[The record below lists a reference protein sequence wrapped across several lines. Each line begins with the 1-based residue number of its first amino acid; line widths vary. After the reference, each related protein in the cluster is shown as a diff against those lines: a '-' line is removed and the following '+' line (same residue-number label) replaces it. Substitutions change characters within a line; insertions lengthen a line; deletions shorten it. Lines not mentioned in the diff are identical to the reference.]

1 MNISYLGHSCFVFK
15 IKGKVILVDPFITHN
30 PLAKEISVDE
40 IPADYII
47 LTHGHSDHLA
57 DAESILKRTNA
68 QIISSYEILEWYKK
82 KGFTGHGMNIGGS
95 YNFEFGSLRI
105 VTAIH
110 SSILPDGSYGGHPFG
125 VVIQGENKSF
135 YIAGDT
141 ALTMDMKLI
150 PMICKPL
157 DFAILPIGDY
167 FTMGYRDAA
176 IAAKFIECKKII
188 GCHYDTFEPIK
199 IDKEDV
205 SEYFTAQD
213 LQIFLPEVGETI
225 DI

>member
-15 IKGKVILVDPFITHN
+15 IKGKVILVDPFISNN
-30 PLAKEISVDE
+30 PLAKDISVDE

-47 LTHGHSDHLA
+47 ITHGHSDHLA
-57 DAESILKRTNA
+57 DAEAILKRTNA
-68 QIISSYEILEWYKK
+68 KIITTYEIMEWYNK
-82 KGFTGHGMNIGGS
+82 KGFSGHGMNIGGS
-95 YNFEFGSLRI
+95 HTFDFGSLRL

-125 VVIQGENKSF
+125 VVIESENKTF

-150 PMICKPL
+150 PILCKPL

-167 FTMGYRDAA
+167 FTMGYKDAT
-176 IAAKFIECKKII
+176 IAAQFIQCKKII
-188 GCHYDTFEPIK
+188 GCHYDSFDPIK
-199 IDKEDV
+199 IDKETV
-205 SEYFTAQD
+205 SEYFKTQE
-213 LQIFLPEVGETI
+213 LQIFLPGVGETL